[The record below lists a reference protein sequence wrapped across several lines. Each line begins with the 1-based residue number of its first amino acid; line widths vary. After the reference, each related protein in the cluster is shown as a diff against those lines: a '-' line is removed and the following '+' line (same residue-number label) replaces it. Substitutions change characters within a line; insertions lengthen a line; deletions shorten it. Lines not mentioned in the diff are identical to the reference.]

1 MRFALFAFLT
11 LLTLFSAGCHAFGS
25 NDQVAPYEVK
35 VLGPITGVAT
45 GAKANVRIQIHGTSS
60 QEWGGWGSGPQVPSL
75 SVDHVTCSPDCVATS
90 AYGGTDYDVVA
101 TTAGARSVEV
111 SYSTSDGKHATEV
124 LTIDFRDATR
134 IDARRGGTSPS
145 GSVYAMVPGDTQWW
159 AVSVADEKGPLQVD
173 LCQPEVTSSGAVE
186 TDNTRCNESMG
197 VSAVAPGSGTVTVRY
212 GDLVRDVAIKVIDPT
227 EIREVELRLVLRSS
241 DANVAI
247 ESDDGL
253 LAPLT
258 TPLMFSGDCYGNISG
273 LVVPRLT
280 TADGTV
286 AYGAANLLAAI
297 PSNVRLEVYAQV
309 AEVSFGKAVSG
320 TFRGNFGSSASTT
333 LSVPFVAQ
341 SDGSCDDGG

>member
-11 LLTLFSAGCHAFGS
+11 LFSVGCSAIAS
-25 NDQVAPYEVK
+25 REQVAPYEVK
-35 VLGPITGVAT
+35 VFGPTTGVAT
-45 GAKANVRIQIHGTSS
+45 GAKASVRIQINGTSS

-75 SVDHVTCSPDCVATS
+75 SVDHVTCSPDCVATNAS
-90 AYGGTDYDVVA
+90 GGTDYDVVA
-101 TTAGARSVEV
+101 TTAGARSVQV
-111 SYSTSDGKHATEV
+111 GFSTSDGKHATQV
-124 LTIDFRDATR
+124 VTIDFRDATR

-159 AVSVADEKGPLQVD
+159 AVGVADEKGPLQVD

-186 TDNTRCNESMG
+186 TDNRRCNESMG

-212 GDLVRDVAIKVIDPT
+212 GDLVRDVPIRVIDPA
-227 EIREVELRLVLRSS
+227 EIREVELRQVVLTS
-241 DANVAI
+241 DAKVAI

-253 LAPLT
+253 LAPPS
-258 TPLMFSGDCYGNISG
+258 TPLTFSGDCYGNISG

-286 AYGAANLLAAI
+286 AYGAANLLGAI
-297 PSNVRLEVYAQV
+297 PSNVRLEVYAQAV
-309 AEVSFGKAVSG
+309 EVSFGKAASG

-333 LSVPFVAQ
+333 LSVPFVAR
-341 SDGSCDDGG
+341 SEGSCGDGG